1 MEKKRR
7 LLAIIMAAF
16 MIITMIPSMVFAT
29 PSGEMGG
36 KLKVYG
42 YPVVGATL
50 KADFAKVTPEGIT
63 DGDVSFKWS
72 RKISE
77 EELKELGTEK
87 EYKVTEEDLG
97 YKLVLEVTGKEDLG
111 LTGTLQ
117 AVTPEVTATEE
128 EAEALV
134 DAETAEKGESV
145 ITPPAAEESVDDV
158 LTEEVPE
165 EEEWDEEEISE
176 GELQTEV
183 EPGENTQSSEEEMEG
198 ELLEGGDESADGEE
212 LDVTISEELNGDDS
226 GQTQELTYQAEAVTG
241 TENGIINL
249 GTVTP
254 GKESDSAA
262 VLVIRNTGTG
272 VLNFQPVAPE
282 HVMAMD
288 IEEALQ
294 PQQEIKIWVQ
304 PREGLEAGEYLD
316 TVTYK
321 TDEGT
326 EVSFQVQ
333 MTVDTVKAPVYGLTA
348 DMDAVV
354 FDDLT
359 EGYQEV
365 AGSWTVTL
373 TNSGEDTFTLKV
385 PQSETFEITQIIPEG
400 TEGSLVL
407 EKGAQVSFNIK
418 PVIGLTEGTYKEEL
432 VFGIEESADITR
444 IVNADVTVTAP
455 EEKAA
460 VELNPQSVSFE
471 SLKEGYEKV
480 EPVTVSITNKGNV
493 IIALAQPVAEYFD
506 LGAVSAEELAP
517 GETATFTAVPAAGL
531 TAGEYQEKIQIFRK
545 DNTETALAEI
555 PAVIKVSQKEVHKL
569 TISPAVLDF
578 GEVEAGYKAPEKQLV
593 TLANEGNTQ
602 VAIEKPVSDYFRIGN
617 PSMEV
622 LEPGEKCTIAIRPKE
637 GLEASTYV
645 ETIFIPNSASSD
657 VSVDVEFTVNA
668 AAIELQEVQ
677 KPSAV
682 KDVKNGAEKSAKGLG
697 LPSTVTITTT
707 EGKMKAKV
715 KWNVEDCTYDRSLKE
730 AQNFT
735 VKGKIILPEGVSNPN
750 EVSLSTSVKVSVK
763 AAYVPKI
770 PDPSNNKIT
779 GISSE
784 GYTTQSKI
792 SFEAFGAGM
801 ENTSPRAG
809 DVRYEPQKWKVI
821 NTNSWQGAPYSAT
834 FGITKAGNYTL
845 KVLFERQKYNGNEWV
860 AEGENDTKQVN
871 FSIAQGETV
880 TPTPSAQQKNPDK
893 KSAVETGDT
902 TAIMPF
908 VIILIVAVIC
918 IAGVVVYKKKKK

>member
-16 MIITMIPSMVFAT
+16 MVITMIPSMVFAT

-50 KADFAKVTPEGIT
+50 KADFAEATPEGIT

-134 DAETAEKGESV
+134 DAETAEKGESA
-145 ITPPAAEESVDDV
+145 ITPPAAEEPVDDV

-165 EEEWDEEEISE
+165 EEEWNEEEIPE

-183 EPGENTQSSEEEMEG
+183 APGENTQSSEEEFEG
-198 ELLEGGDESADGEE
+198 ELLEGGDESTDGEE

-282 HVMAMD
+282 HVMAKD
-288 IEEALQ
+288 IEEPLQ
-294 PQQEIKIWVQ
+294 PQQEIEIWVQ

-333 MTVDTVKAPVYGLTA
+333 MTVDAVKASVYGLTA
-348 DMDAVV
+348 DMDAVT
-354 FDDLT
+354 FDNLT

-385 PQSETFEITQIIPEG
+385 PQSKTFEITQIIPEG

-407 EKGAQVSFNIK
+407 EKGAQVSFNIR

-455 EEKAA
+455 EEKIA
-460 VELNPQSVSFE
+460 VELNPQSVSFD

-493 IIALAQPVAEYFD
+493 TIALAQPVAEYFD

-593 TLANEGNTQ
+593 TLTNEGNTQ
-602 VAIEKPVSDYFRIGN
+602 VTIEKPVSDYFRIGN

-668 AAIELQEVQ
+668 AAIELLEVQ

-715 KWNVEDCTYDRSLKE
+715 KWNVEDCAYDRSLKE

-735 VKGKIILPEGVSNPN
+735 VKGKISLPEGVSNPN

-845 KVLFERQKYNGNEWV
+845 KVLFERQKYNGEDWV

>member
-16 MIITMIPSMVFAT
+16 MIITMIPSIVFAT

-480 EPVTVSITNKGNV
+480 EPVTVTITNKGNV

-668 AAIELQEVQ
+668 AAIELREVQ

-715 KWNVEDCTYDRSLKE
+715 KWNVEDCSYDRSLKE

-770 PDPSNNKIT
+770 PDSSNNKIT

>member
-16 MIITMIPSMVFAT
+16 MVITMIPSMVFAT

-50 KADFAKVTPEGIT
+50 KADFAEATPEGIT

-134 DAETAEKGESV
+134 DAETAEKGESA
-145 ITPPAAEESVDDV
+145 ITPPAAEEPVDDV

-165 EEEWDEEEISE
+165 EEEWNEEEIPE

-183 EPGENTQSSEEEMEG
+183 APGENTQSSEEEFEG
-198 ELLEGGDESADGEE
+198 ELLEGGDESTDGEE

-282 HVMAMD
+282 HVMAKD
-288 IEEALQ
+288 IEEPLQ
-294 PQQEIKIWVQ
+294 PQQEIEIWVQ

-333 MTVDTVKAPVYGLTA
+333 MTVDAVKAPVYGLTA
-348 DMDAVV
+348 DMDAVT
-354 FDDLT
+354 FDNLT

-385 PQSETFEITQIIPEG
+385 PQSKTFEITQIIPEG

-407 EKGAQVSFNIK
+407 EKGAQVSFTIR

-455 EEKAA
+455 EEKIA
-460 VELNPQSVSFE
+460 VELNPQSVSFD

-493 IIALAQPVAEYFD
+493 TIALAQPVAEYFD

-578 GEVEAGYKAPEKQLV
+578 GEVDAGYKAPEKQLV
-593 TLANEGNTQ
+593 TLTNEGNTQ
-602 VAIEKPVSDYFRIGN
+602 VTIEKPVSDYFRIGN

-668 AAIELQEVQ
+668 AAIELLEVQ

-715 KWNVEDCTYDRSLKE
+715 KWNVEDCAYDRSLKE

-735 VKGKIILPEGVSNPN
+735 VKGKISLPEGVSNPN

-845 KVLFERQKYNGNEWV
+845 KVLFERQKYNGEDWV
-860 AEGENDTKQVN
+860 TEGENDTKQVN

-880 TPTPSAQQKNPDK
+880 TPTPSAQQKNPDN

>member
-165 EEEWDEEEISE
+165 EEEWDEEEIPE

-637 GLEASTYV
+637 GLGASTYV

-668 AAIELQEVQ
+668 AAIELREVQ

-715 KWNVEDCTYDRSLKE
+715 KWNVEDCSYDRSLKE

>member
-165 EEEWDEEEISE
+165 EEEWDEEEIPE

-668 AAIELQEVQ
+668 AAIELREVQ

>member
-165 EEEWDEEEISE
+165 EEEWDEEEIPE
-176 GELQTEV
+176 GELQTEI

>member
-480 EPVTVSITNKGNV
+480 EPVTVTITNKGNV

-668 AAIELQEVQ
+668 AAIELREVQ

>member
-16 MIITMIPSMVFAT
+16 MVITMIPSMVFAT

-50 KADFAKVTPEGIT
+50 KADFAEATPEGIT

-134 DAETAEKGESV
+134 DAETAEKGESA
-145 ITPPAAEESVDDV
+145 ITPPAAEEPVDDV

-165 EEEWDEEEISE
+165 EEEWDEEEIPE

-183 EPGENTQSSEEEMEG
+183 APEENTQPSEEEFEG
-198 ELLEGGDESADGEE
+198 ELLEGGDESTDGEE
-212 LDVTISEELNGDDS
+212 IDVTISEELNGDDS

-288 IEEALQ
+288 IEEPLQ
-294 PQQEIKIWVQ
+294 PQQKIQIWVQ

-333 MTVDTVKAPVYGLTA
+333 MTVDAVKAPVYGLTA
-348 DMDAVV
+348 DMDAVT
-354 FDDLT
+354 FDNLT

-385 PQSETFEITQIIPEG
+385 PQSKTFEITQIIPEG

-407 EKGAQVSFNIK
+407 EKGAQVSFTIR

-455 EEKAA
+455 EEKIA
-460 VELNPQSVSFE
+460 VELNPQSVSFD

-493 IIALAQPVAEYFD
+493 TIALAQPVAEYFD
-506 LGAVSAEELAP
+506 LGAVSVEELAP

-555 PAVIKVSQKEVHKL
+555 PAVIKVSQKEVYKL

-578 GEVEAGYKAPEKQLV
+578 GEVDAGYKAPEKQLV
-593 TLANEGNTQ
+593 TLTNEGNTQ
-602 VAIEKPVSDYFRIGN
+602 VTIEKPVSDYFRIGN

-668 AAIELQEVQ
+668 AAIELLEVQ

-715 KWNVEDCTYDRSLKE
+715 KWNVEDCAYDRSIKE

-735 VKGKIILPEGVSNPN
+735 VKGKISLPEGVSNPN

-845 KVLFERQKYNGNEWV
+845 KVLFERQKYNGEDWV

>member
-16 MIITMIPSMVFAT
+16 MVITMIPSMVFAT

-50 KADFAKVTPEGIT
+50 KADFAEATPEGIT
-63 DGDVSFKWS
+63 DGDVNFKWS

-134 DAETAEKGESV
+134 DAETAEKGESA
-145 ITPPAAEESVDDV
+145 ITPPAAEEPVDDV

-165 EEEWDEEEISE
+165 EEEWDEEEIPE

-183 EPGENTQSSEEEMEG
+183 APEENTQPSEEEFEG
-198 ELLEGGDESADGEE
+198 ELLEGGDESTDGEE
-212 LDVTISEELNGDDS
+212 IDVTISEELNGDDS

-288 IEEALQ
+288 IEEPLQ
-294 PQQEIKIWVQ
+294 PQQKIQIWVQ

-333 MTVDTVKAPVYGLTA
+333 MTVDAVKAPVYGLTA
-348 DMDAVV
+348 DMDAVT
-354 FDDLT
+354 FDNLT

-385 PQSETFEITQIIPEG
+385 PQSKTFEITQIIPEG

-407 EKGAQVSFNIK
+407 EKGAQVSFTIR

-455 EEKAA
+455 EEKIA
-460 VELNPQSVSFE
+460 VELNPQSVSFD

-493 IIALAQPVAEYFD
+493 TIALAQPVAEYFD
-506 LGAVSAEELAP
+506 LGAVSVEELAP

-578 GEVEAGYKAPEKQLV
+578 GEVDAGYKAPEKQLV
-593 TLANEGNTQ
+593 TLTNEGNTQ
-602 VAIEKPVSDYFRIGN
+602 VTIEKPVSDYFRIGN

-668 AAIELQEVQ
+668 AAIELLEVQ

-715 KWNVEDCTYDRSLKE
+715 KWNVEDCAYDRSLKE

-735 VKGKIILPEGVSNPN
+735 VKGKISLPEGVSNPN

-845 KVLFERQKYNGNEWV
+845 KVLFERQKYNGEDWV

>member
-117 AVTPEVTATEE
+117 AVTPKVTATEE

-165 EEEWDEEEISE
+165 EEEWDEEEIPE
-176 GELQTEV
+176 GELQTEI

-407 EKGAQVSFNIK
+407 EKGAQVSFDIK

-602 VAIEKPVSDYFRIGN
+602 VAIEKPVSDYFRIGK

-668 AAIELQEVQ
+668 AAIELREVQ

-860 AEGENDTKQVN
+860 AERENDTKQVN

>member
-16 MIITMIPSMVFAT
+16 MVITMIPSMVFAT

-50 KADFAKVTPEGIT
+50 KADFAEATPEGIT

-128 EAEALV
+128 ETEALV
-134 DAETAEKGESV
+134 DAETAEKGESA
-145 ITPPAAEESVDDV
+145 ITPPAAEEPVDDV

-165 EEEWDEEEISE
+165 EEEWDEEEIPE

-183 EPGENTQSSEEEMEG
+183 APEENTQPSEEEFEG
-198 ELLEGGDESADGEE
+198 ELLEGGDESTDGEE
-212 LDVTISEELNGDDS
+212 IDVTISEELNGDDS

-288 IEEALQ
+288 IEEPLQ
-294 PQQEIKIWVQ
+294 PQQKIQIWVQ

-333 MTVDTVKAPVYGLTA
+333 MTVDAVKAPVYGLTA
-348 DMDAVV
+348 DMDAVT
-354 FDDLT
+354 FDNLT

-385 PQSETFEITQIIPEG
+385 PQSKTFEITQIIPEG

-407 EKGAQVSFNIK
+407 EKGAQVSFTIR

-444 IVNADVTVTAP
+444 IVNADVTVTAS
-455 EEKAA
+455 EEKIA
-460 VELNPQSVSFE
+460 VELNPQSVSFD

-493 IIALAQPVAEYFD
+493 TIALAQPVAEYFD
-506 LGAVSAEELAP
+506 LGAVSVEELAP

-578 GEVEAGYKAPEKQLV
+578 GEVDAGYKAPEKQLV
-593 TLANEGNTQ
+593 TLTNEGNTQ
-602 VAIEKPVSDYFRIGN
+602 VTIEKPVSDYFRIGN

-668 AAIELQEVQ
+668 AAIELLEVQ

-715 KWNVEDCTYDRSLKE
+715 KWNVEDCAYDRSLKE

-735 VKGKIILPEGVSNPN
+735 VKGKISLPEGVSNPN

-845 KVLFERQKYNGNEWV
+845 KVLFERQKYNGEDWV

>member
-117 AVTPEVTATEE
+117 AVTPKVTATEE

-165 EEEWDEEEISE
+165 EEEWDEEEIPE
-176 GELQTEV
+176 GELQTEI

-407 EKGAQVSFNIK
+407 EKGAQVSFDIK

-645 ETIFIPNSASSD
+645 ETLFIPNSASSD

-668 AAIELQEVQ
+668 AAIELREVQ

-715 KWNVEDCTYDRSLKE
+715 KWNVEDCSYDRSLKE

>member
-16 MIITMIPSMVFAT
+16 MVITMIPSMVFAT

-50 KADFAKVTPEGIT
+50 KADFAEATPEGIT

-134 DAETAEKGESV
+134 DAETAEKGESA
-145 ITPPAAEESVDDV
+145 ITPPAAEEPVDDV

-165 EEEWDEEEISE
+165 EEEWDEEEIPE

-183 EPGENTQSSEEEMEG
+183 APEENTQPSEEEFEG
-198 ELLEGGDESADGEE
+198 ELLEGGDESTDGEE
-212 LDVTISEELNGDDS
+212 IDVTISEELNGDDS

-241 TENGIINL
+241 SENGIINL

-288 IEEALQ
+288 IEEPLQ
-294 PQQEIKIWVQ
+294 PQQEIQIWVQ

-333 MTVDTVKAPVYGLTA
+333 MTVDAVKAPVYGLTA
-348 DMDAVV
+348 DMDAVT
-354 FDDLT
+354 FDNLT

-385 PQSETFEITQIIPEG
+385 PQSKTFEITQIIPEG

-407 EKGAQVSFNIK
+407 EKGAQVSFTIR

-432 VFGIEESADITR
+432 VFGIKESADITR

-455 EEKAA
+455 EEKIA
-460 VELNPQSVSFE
+460 VELNPQSVSFD

-493 IIALAQPVAEYFD
+493 TIALAQPVAEYFD
-506 LGAVSAEELAP
+506 LGAVSVEELAP

-578 GEVEAGYKAPEKQLV
+578 GEVDAGYKAPEKQLV
-593 TLANEGNTQ
+593 TLTNEGNTQ
-602 VAIEKPVSDYFRIGN
+602 VTIEKPVSDYFRIGN

-668 AAIELQEVQ
+668 AAIELLEVQ

-715 KWNVEDCTYDRSLKE
+715 KWNVEDCAYDRSLKE

-735 VKGKIILPEGVSNPN
+735 VKGKISLPEGVSNPN

-845 KVLFERQKYNGNEWV
+845 KVLFERQKYNGEDWV

>member
-16 MIITMIPSMVFAT
+16 MVITMIPSMVFAT

-50 KADFAKVTPEGIT
+50 KADFAEATPEGIT

-134 DAETAEKGESV
+134 DAETAEKGESA
-145 ITPPAAEESVDDV
+145 ITPPAAEEPVDDV
-158 LTEEVPE
+158 LTEEAPE
-165 EEEWDEEEISE
+165 EEEWDEEEIPE

-183 EPGENTQSSEEEMEG
+183 APEENTQPSEEEFEG
-198 ELLEGGDESADGEE
+198 ELLEGGDESTDGEE
-212 LDVTISEELNGDDS
+212 IDVTISEELNGDDS

-288 IEEALQ
+288 IEEPLQ
-294 PQQEIKIWVQ
+294 PQQKIQIWVQ

-333 MTVDTVKAPVYGLTA
+333 MTVDAVKAPVYGLTA
-348 DMDAVV
+348 DMDAVT
-354 FDDLT
+354 FDNLT

-365 AGSWTVTL
+365 AGSWTVIL

-385 PQSETFEITQIIPEG
+385 PQSKTFEITQIIPEG

-407 EKGAQVSFNIK
+407 EKGAQVSFTIR
-418 PVIGLTEGTYKEEL
+418 PVIGLTEGKYKEEL

-455 EEKAA
+455 EEKIA
-460 VELNPQSVSFE
+460 VELNPQSVSFD

-493 IIALAQPVAEYFD
+493 TIALAQPVAEYFD
-506 LGAVSAEELAP
+506 LGAVSVEELAP

-578 GEVEAGYKAPEKQLV
+578 GEVDAGYKAPEKQLV
-593 TLANEGNTQ
+593 TLTNEGNTQ
-602 VAIEKPVSDYFRIGN
+602 VTIEKPVSDYFRIGN

-668 AAIELQEVQ
+668 AAIELLEVQ

-697 LPSTVTITTT
+697 LPSTVAITTT

-715 KWNVEDCTYDRSLKE
+715 KWNVEDCAYDRSLKE

-735 VKGKIILPEGVSNPN
+735 VKGKISLPEGVSNPN

-845 KVLFERQKYNGNEWV
+845 KVLFERQKYNGEDWV

>member
-117 AVTPEVTATEE
+117 AVTPKVTATEE

-165 EEEWDEEEISE
+165 EEEWDEEEIPE
-176 GELQTEV
+176 GELQTEI

>member
-16 MIITMIPSMVFAT
+16 MIITMIPSIVFAT

-304 PREGLEAGEYLD
+304 PRECLEAGEYLD

-407 EKGAQVSFNIK
+407 EKGAQVSFDIK

-668 AAIELQEVQ
+668 AAIELREVQ

-715 KWNVEDCTYDRSLKE
+715 KWNVEDCSYDRSLKE

-770 PDPSNNKIT
+770 PDSSNNKIT

>member
-16 MIITMIPSMVFAT
+16 MVITMIPSMVFAT

-50 KADFAKVTPEGIT
+50 KADFAEATPEGIT

-134 DAETAEKGESV
+134 DAETAEKGESA
-145 ITPPAAEESVDDV
+145 ITPPAAEEPVDDV

-165 EEEWDEEEISE
+165 EEEWNEEEIPE

-183 EPGENTQSSEEEMEG
+183 APGENTQSSEEEFEG
-198 ELLEGGDESADGEE
+198 ELLEGGDESTDGEE

-282 HVMAMD
+282 HVMAKD
-288 IEEALQ
+288 IEEPLQ
-294 PQQEIKIWVQ
+294 PQQEIEIWVQ

-333 MTVDTVKAPVYGLTA
+333 MTVDAVKASVYGLTA
-348 DMDAVV
+348 DMDAVT
-354 FDDLT
+354 FDNLT

-385 PQSETFEITQIIPEG
+385 PQSKTFEITQIIPEG

-407 EKGAQVSFNIK
+407 EKGAQVSFNIR

-455 EEKAA
+455 EEKIA
-460 VELNPQSVSFE
+460 VELNPQSVSFD

-493 IIALAQPVAEYFD
+493 TIALAQPVAEYFD
-506 LGAVSAEELAP
+506 LGAVSVEELAP

-593 TLANEGNTQ
+593 TLTNEGNTQ
-602 VAIEKPVSDYFRIGN
+602 VTIEKPVSDYFRIGN

-668 AAIELQEVQ
+668 AAIELLEVQ

-715 KWNVEDCTYDRSLKE
+715 KWNVEDCAYDRSLKE

-735 VKGKIILPEGVSNPN
+735 VKGKISLPEGVSNPN

-845 KVLFERQKYNGNEWV
+845 KVLFERQKYNGEDWV

>member
-165 EEEWDEEEISE
+165 EEEWDEEEIPE

-471 SLKEGYEKV
+471 SLKEGYEKI

-668 AAIELQEVQ
+668 AAIELREVQ

>member
-165 EEEWDEEEISE
+165 EEEWDEEEIPE

-407 EKGAQVSFNIK
+407 EKGAQVSFDIK

>member
-165 EEEWDEEEISE
+165 EEEWDEEEIPE

-668 AAIELQEVQ
+668 AAIELREVQ

-715 KWNVEDCTYDRSLKE
+715 KWNVEDCSYDRSLKE

>member
-16 MIITMIPSMVFAT
+16 MIITMIPSIVFAT

>member
-16 MIITMIPSMVFAT
+16 MVITMIPSMVFAT

-50 KADFAKVTPEGIT
+50 KADFAEATPEGIT

-134 DAETAEKGESV
+134 DAETAEKGESA
-145 ITPPAAEESVDDV
+145 ITPPAAEEPVDDV

-165 EEEWDEEEISE
+165 EEEWNEEEIPE

-183 EPGENTQSSEEEMEG
+183 APGENTQSSEEEFEG
-198 ELLEGGDESADGEE
+198 ELLEGGDESTDGEE

-282 HVMAMD
+282 HVMAKD
-288 IEEALQ
+288 IEEPLQ
-294 PQQEIKIWVQ
+294 PQQEIEIWVQ

-333 MTVDTVKAPVYGLTA
+333 MTVDAVKAPVYGLTA
-348 DMDAVV
+348 DMDAVT
-354 FDDLT
+354 FDNLT

-385 PQSETFEITQIIPEG
+385 PQSKTFEITQIIPEG

-407 EKGAQVSFNIK
+407 EKGAQVSFNIR

-455 EEKAA
+455 EEKIA
-460 VELNPQSVSFE
+460 VELNPQSVSFD

-493 IIALAQPVAEYFD
+493 TIALAQPVAEYFD
-506 LGAVSAEELAP
+506 LGAVSVEELAP

-593 TLANEGNTQ
+593 TLTNEGNTQ
-602 VAIEKPVSDYFRIGN
+602 VTIEKPVSDYFRIGN

-668 AAIELQEVQ
+668 AAIELLEVQ

-715 KWNVEDCTYDRSLKE
+715 KWNVEDCAYDRSLKE

-735 VKGKIILPEGVSNPN
+735 VKGKISLPEGVSNPN

-845 KVLFERQKYNGNEWV
+845 KVLFERQKYNGEDWV

>member
-16 MIITMIPSMVFAT
+16 MVITMIPSMVFAT

-50 KADFAKVTPEGIT
+50 KADFAEATPEGIT

-134 DAETAEKGESV
+134 DAETAEKGESA
-145 ITPPAAEESVDDV
+145 ITPPAAEEPVDDV

-165 EEEWDEEEISE
+165 EEEWDEEEIPE

-183 EPGENTQSSEEEMEG
+183 APGENTQSSEEEFEG
-198 ELLEGGDESADGEE
+198 ELLEGGDESTDGEE

-282 HVMAMD
+282 HVMAKD
-288 IEEALQ
+288 IEEPLQ
-294 PQQEIKIWVQ
+294 PQQEIEIWVQ

-333 MTVDTVKAPVYGLTA
+333 MTVDAVKAPVYGLTA
-348 DMDAVV
+348 DMDAVT
-354 FDDLT
+354 FDNLT

-385 PQSETFEITQIIPEG
+385 PQSNTFEITQIIPEG

-407 EKGAQVSFNIK
+407 EKGAQVSFTIR

-455 EEKAA
+455 EEKIA
-460 VELNPQSVSFE
+460 VELNPQSVSFD

-493 IIALAQPVAEYFD
+493 TIALAQPVAEYFD

-517 GETATFTAVPAAGL
+517 GETATFTAVPVTGL

-578 GEVEAGYKAPEKQLV
+578 GEVDAGYKAPEKQLV
-593 TLANEGNTQ
+593 TLTNEGNTQ
-602 VAIEKPVSDYFRIGN
+602 VTIEKPVSDYFRIGN

-668 AAIELQEVQ
+668 AAIELLEVQ

-715 KWNVEDCTYDRSLKE
+715 KWNVEDCAYDRSLKE

-735 VKGKIILPEGVSNPN
+735 VKGKISLPEGVSNPN

-845 KVLFERQKYNGNEWV
+845 KVLFERQKYNGEDWV

>member
-16 MIITMIPSMVFAT
+16 MVITMIPSMVFAT

-50 KADFAKVTPEGIT
+50 KADFAEATPEGIT

-134 DAETAEKGESV
+134 DAETAEKGESA
-145 ITPPAAEESVDDV
+145 ITPPAAEEPVDDV

-165 EEEWDEEEISE
+165 EEEWNEEEIPE

-183 EPGENTQSSEEEMEG
+183 APGENTQSSEEEFEG
-198 ELLEGGDESADGEE
+198 ELLEGGDESTDGEE

-282 HVMAMD
+282 HVMAKD
-288 IEEALQ
+288 IEEPLQ
-294 PQQEIKIWVQ
+294 PQQEIEIWVQ

-333 MTVDTVKAPVYGLTA
+333 MTVDAVKASVYGLTA
-348 DMDAVV
+348 DMDAVT
-354 FDDLT
+354 FDNLT

-385 PQSETFEITQIIPEG
+385 PQSKTFEITQIIPEG

-407 EKGAQVSFNIK
+407 EKGAQVSFTIR

-455 EEKAA
+455 EEKIA
-460 VELNPQSVSFE
+460 VELNPQSVSFD

-493 IIALAQPVAEYFD
+493 TIALAQPVAEYFD

-593 TLANEGNTQ
+593 TLTNEGNTQ
-602 VAIEKPVSDYFRIGN
+602 VTIEKPVSDYFRIGN

-668 AAIELQEVQ
+668 AAIELLEVQ

-715 KWNVEDCTYDRSLKE
+715 KWNVEDCAYDRSLKE

-735 VKGKIILPEGVSNPN
+735 VKGKISLPEGVSNPN

-845 KVLFERQKYNGNEWV
+845 KVLFERQKYNGEDWV

>member
-165 EEEWDEEEISE
+165 EEEWDEEEIPE

-480 EPVTVSITNKGNV
+480 EPVTVTITNKGNV

-555 PAVIKVSQKEVHKL
+555 PAVIKVSQKDVHKL

-645 ETIFIPNSASSD
+645 EMIFIPNSASSD

-715 KWNVEDCTYDRSLKE
+715 KWNVEDCSYDRSLKE

>member
-304 PREGLEAGEYLD
+304 PRECLEAGEYLD

-407 EKGAQVSFNIK
+407 EKGAQVSFDIK

-480 EPVTVSITNKGNV
+480 EPVTVTITNKGNV

-668 AAIELQEVQ
+668 AAIELREVQ

-715 KWNVEDCTYDRSLKE
+715 KWNVEDCSYDRSLKE

-770 PDPSNNKIT
+770 PDSSNNKIT

>member
-16 MIITMIPSMVFAT
+16 MVITMIPSMVFAT

-50 KADFAKVTPEGIT
+50 KADFAEATPEGIT

-134 DAETAEKGESV
+134 DAETAEKGESA
-145 ITPPAAEESVDDV
+145 ITPPAAEEPVDDV

-165 EEEWDEEEISE
+165 EEEWDEEEIPE

-183 EPGENTQSSEEEMEG
+183 APEENTQPSEEEFEG
-198 ELLEGGDESADGEE
+198 ELLEGGDESTDGEE
-212 LDVTISEELNGDDS
+212 IDVTISEELNGDDS

-288 IEEALQ
+288 IEEPLQ
-294 PQQEIKIWVQ
+294 PQQKIQIWVQ

-333 MTVDTVKAPVYGLTA
+333 MTVDAVKAPVYGLTA
-348 DMDAVV
+348 DMDAVT
-354 FDDLT
+354 FDNLT

-385 PQSETFEITQIIPEG
+385 PQSKTFEITQIIPEG

-407 EKGAQVSFNIK
+407 EKGAQVSFTIR

-455 EEKAA
+455 EEKIA
-460 VELNPQSVSFE
+460 VELNPQSVSFD

-493 IIALAQPVAEYFD
+493 TIALAQPVAEYFD
-506 LGAVSAEELAP
+506 LGAVSVEELAP

-578 GEVEAGYKAPEKQLV
+578 GEVDAGYKAPEKQLV
-593 TLANEGNTQ
+593 TLTNEGNTQ
-602 VAIEKPVSDYFRIGN
+602 VTIEKPVSDYFRIGN

-668 AAIELQEVQ
+668 AAIELLEVQ

-715 KWNVEDCTYDRSLKE
+715 KWNVEDCAYDRSLKE

-735 VKGKIILPEGVSNPN
+735 VKGKISLPEGVSNPN

-845 KVLFERQKYNGNEWV
+845 KVLFERQKYNGEDWV

>member
-16 MIITMIPSMVFAT
+16 MVITMIPSMVFAT

-50 KADFAKVTPEGIT
+50 KADFAEATPEGIT

-134 DAETAEKGESV
+134 DAETAEKGESA
-145 ITPPAAEESVDDV
+145 ITPPAAEEPVDDV

-165 EEEWDEEEISE
+165 EEEWNEEEIPE

-183 EPGENTQSSEEEMEG
+183 APGENTQSSEEEFEG
-198 ELLEGGDESADGEE
+198 ELLEGGDESTDGEE

-282 HVMAMD
+282 HVMAKD
-288 IEEALQ
+288 IEEPLQ
-294 PQQEIKIWVQ
+294 PQQEIEIWVQ

-333 MTVDTVKAPVYGLTA
+333 MTVDAVKAPVYGLTA
-348 DMDAVV
+348 DMDAVT
-354 FDDLT
+354 FDNLT

-385 PQSETFEITQIIPEG
+385 PQSKTFEITQIIPEG

-407 EKGAQVSFNIK
+407 EKGAQVSFTIR

-455 EEKAA
+455 EEKIA
-460 VELNPQSVSFE
+460 VELNPQSVSFD

-493 IIALAQPVAEYFD
+493 TIALAQPVAEYFD

-593 TLANEGNTQ
+593 TLTNEGNTQ
-602 VAIEKPVSDYFRIGN
+602 VTIEKPVSDYFRIGN

-668 AAIELQEVQ
+668 AAIELLEVQ

-715 KWNVEDCTYDRSLKE
+715 KWNVEDCAYDRSLKE

-735 VKGKIILPEGVSNPN
+735 VKGKISLPEGVSNPN

-845 KVLFERQKYNGNEWV
+845 KVLFERQKYNGEDWV

>member
-715 KWNVEDCTYDRSLKE
+715 KWNVEDCSYDRSLKE

-770 PDPSNNKIT
+770 PDPPNNKIT

>member
-16 MIITMIPSMVFAT
+16 MIITMIPSIVFAT

-407 EKGAQVSFNIK
+407 EKGAQVSFDIK

-480 EPVTVSITNKGNV
+480 EPVTVTITNKGNV

>member
-16 MIITMIPSMVFAT
+16 MVITMIPSMVFAT

-50 KADFAKVTPEGIT
+50 KADFAEATPEGIT

-134 DAETAEKGESV
+134 DAETAEKGESA
-145 ITPPAAEESVDDV
+145 ITPPAAEEPVDDV

-165 EEEWDEEEISE
+165 EEEWDEEEIPE

-183 EPGENTQSSEEEMEG
+183 APGENTQSSEEEFEG
-198 ELLEGGDESADGEE
+198 ELLEGGDESTDGEE

-282 HVMAMD
+282 HVMAKD
-288 IEEALQ
+288 IEEPLQ
-294 PQQEIKIWVQ
+294 PQQEIEIWVQ

-333 MTVDTVKAPVYGLTA
+333 MTVDAVKAPVYGLTA
-348 DMDAVV
+348 DMDAVT
-354 FDDLT
+354 FDNLT

-385 PQSETFEITQIIPEG
+385 PQSKTFEITQIIPEG

-407 EKGAQVSFNIK
+407 EKGAQVSFNIR

-455 EEKAA
+455 EEKIA
-460 VELNPQSVSFE
+460 VELNPQSVSFD

-493 IIALAQPVAEYFD
+493 TIALAQPVAEYFD

-578 GEVEAGYKAPEKQLV
+578 GEVDAGYKAPEKQLV
-593 TLANEGNTQ
+593 TLTNEGNTQ
-602 VAIEKPVSDYFRIGN
+602 VTIEKPVSDYFRIGN

-668 AAIELQEVQ
+668 AAIELLEVQ

-715 KWNVEDCTYDRSLKE
+715 KWNVEDCAYDRSLKE

-735 VKGKIILPEGVSNPN
+735 VKGKISLPEGVSNPN

-845 KVLFERQKYNGNEWV
+845 KVLFERQKYNGEDWV

>member
-16 MIITMIPSMVFAT
+16 MVITMIPSMVFAT

-50 KADFAKVTPEGIT
+50 KADFAEATPEGIT

-134 DAETAEKGESV
+134 DAETAEKGESA
-145 ITPPAAEESVDDV
+145 ITPPAAEEPVDEV

-165 EEEWDEEEISE
+165 EEEWDEEEIPE

-183 EPGENTQSSEEEMEG
+183 APEENTQPSEEEFEG
-198 ELLEGGDESADGEE
+198 ELLEGGDESTDGEE
-212 LDVTISEELNGDDS
+212 IDVTISEELNGDDS

-262 VLVIRNTGTG
+262 VLIIRNTGTG

-288 IEEALQ
+288 IEEPLQ

-333 MTVDTVKAPVYGLTA
+333 MTVDAVKAPVYGLTA
-348 DMDAVV
+348 DMDAVT
-354 FDDLT
+354 FDNLT

-385 PQSETFEITQIIPEG
+385 PQSKTFEITQIIPEG

-407 EKGAQVSFNIK
+407 EKGAQVSFNIR

-455 EEKAA
+455 EEKIA
-460 VELNPQSVSFE
+460 VELNPQSVSFD

-480 EPVTVSITNKGNV
+480 EPVTVSIINKGNV
-493 IIALAQPVAEYFD
+493 TIALAQPVAEYFD

-578 GEVEAGYKAPEKQLV
+578 GEVDAGYKAPEKQLV
-593 TLANEGNTQ
+593 TLTNEGNTQ
-602 VAIEKPVSDYFRIGN
+602 VTIEKPVSDYFRIGN

-668 AAIELQEVQ
+668 AAIELLEVQ

-715 KWNVEDCTYDRSLKE
+715 KWNVEDCAYDRSLKE

-735 VKGKIILPEGVSNPN
+735 VKGKISIPEGVSNPN

-801 ENTSPRAG
+801 ENTSPRTG

-845 KVLFERQKYNGNEWV
+845 KVLFERQKYNGEDWV

-880 TPTPSAQQKNPDK
+880 TPTPSAQQKKPDK

>member
-16 MIITMIPSMVFAT
+16 MVITMIPSMVFAT

-50 KADFAKVTPEGIT
+50 KADFAEATPEGIT

-97 YKLVLEVTGKEDLG
+97 YKLMLEVTGKEDLG

-134 DAETAEKGESV
+134 DAETAEKGESA
-145 ITPPAAEESVDDV
+145 ITPPAAEEPVDDV

-165 EEEWDEEEISE
+165 EEEWDEEEIPE

-183 EPGENTQSSEEEMEG
+183 APGENTQSSEEEFEG
-198 ELLEGGDESADGEE
+198 ELLEGGDESNDGEE

-288 IEEALQ
+288 IEEPLQ
-294 PQQEIKIWVQ
+294 PQQDIEIWVQ

-333 MTVDTVKAPVYGLTA
+333 MTVDAVKAPVYGLTA
-348 DMDAVV
+348 DMDAVT
-354 FDDLT
+354 FDNLT

-385 PQSETFEITQIIPEG
+385 PQSKTFEITQIIPEG

-407 EKGAQVSFNIK
+407 EKGAQVSFNIR

-444 IVNADVTVTAP
+444 IVNADVTVTAL
-455 EEKAA
+455 EEKIA
-460 VELNPQSVSFE
+460 VELNPQSVSFD

-493 IIALAQPVAEYFD
+493 TIALAQPVAEYFD

-578 GEVEAGYKAPEKQLV
+578 GEVDAGYKAPEKQLV
-593 TLANEGNTQ
+593 TLTNEGNTQ
-602 VAIEKPVSDYFRIGN
+602 VTIEKPVSDYFRIGN

-668 AAIELQEVQ
+668 AAIELLEVQ

-715 KWNVEDCTYDRSLKE
+715 KWNVEDCAYDRSLKE

-735 VKGKIILPEGVSNPN
+735 VKGKISLPEGVSNPN

-845 KVLFERQKYNGNEWV
+845 KVLFERQKYNGEDWV

>member
-1 MEKKRR
+1 M
-7 LLAIIMAAF
+7 
-16 MIITMIPSMVFAT
+16 
-29 PSGEMGG
+29 
-36 KLKVYG
+36 
-42 YPVVGATL
+42 
-50 KADFAKVTPEGIT
+50 
-63 DGDVSFKWS
+63 
-72 RKISE
+72 
-77 EELKELGTEK
+77 
-87 EYKVTEEDLG
+87 
-97 YKLVLEVTGKEDLG
+97 LEVTGKEDLG

-134 DAETAEKGESV
+134 DAETAEKGESA
-145 ITPPAAEESVDDV
+145 ITPPAAEEPVDDV

-165 EEEWDEEEISE
+165 EEEWDEEEIPE

-183 EPGENTQSSEEEMEG
+183 APEENTQPSEEEFEG
-198 ELLEGGDESADGEE
+198 ELLEGGDESTDGEE
-212 LDVTISEELNGDDS
+212 IDVTISEELNGDDS

-262 VLVIRNTGTG
+262 VLAIRNTGTG

-288 IEEALQ
+288 IEEPLQ
-294 PQQEIKIWVQ
+294 PQQKIQIWVQ

-333 MTVDTVKAPVYGLTA
+333 MTVDAVKAPVYGLTA
-348 DMDAVV
+348 DMDAVT
-354 FDDLT
+354 FDNLT

-385 PQSETFEITQIIPEG
+385 PQSKTFEITQIIPEG

-407 EKGAQVSFNIK
+407 EKGAQVSFTIR

-455 EEKAA
+455 EEKIA
-460 VELNPQSVSFE
+460 VELNPQSVSFD

-493 IIALAQPVAEYFD
+493 TIALAQPVAEYFD
-506 LGAVSAEELAP
+506 LGAVSVEELAP

-578 GEVEAGYKAPEKQLV
+578 GEVDAGYKAPEKQLV
-593 TLANEGNTQ
+593 TLTNEGNTQ
-602 VAIEKPVSDYFRIGN
+602 VTIEKPVSDYFRIGN

-668 AAIELQEVQ
+668 AAIELLEVQ

-715 KWNVEDCTYDRSLKE
+715 KWNVEDCAYDRSLKE

-735 VKGKIILPEGVSNPN
+735 VKGKISLPEGVSNPN

-845 KVLFERQKYNGNEWV
+845 KVLFERQKYNGEDWV

>member
-165 EEEWDEEEISE
+165 EEEWDEEEIPE

-480 EPVTVSITNKGNV
+480 ESVTVSITNKGNV

-602 VAIEKPVSDYFRIGN
+602 VAIEKPVSDYFRIGK

-715 KWNVEDCTYDRSLKE
+715 KWNVEDCSYDRSLKE

>member
-165 EEEWDEEEISE
+165 EEEWDEEEIPE
-176 GELQTEV
+176 GDLQTEV

>member
-645 ETIFIPNSASSD
+645 ETLFIPNSASSD

-668 AAIELQEVQ
+668 AAIELREVQ

-715 KWNVEDCTYDRSLKE
+715 KWNVEDCSYDRSLKE

>member
-117 AVTPEVTATEE
+117 AVTPKVTATEE

-165 EEEWDEEEISE
+165 EEEWDEEEIPE
-176 GELQTEV
+176 GELQTEI

-407 EKGAQVSFNIK
+407 EKGAQVSFDIK

>member
-407 EKGAQVSFNIK
+407 EKGAQVSFDIK

-715 KWNVEDCTYDRSLKE
+715 KWNVEDCSYDRSLKE

>member
-715 KWNVEDCTYDRSLKE
+715 KWNVEDCSYDRSLKE